1 MDIGEFVRIL
11 EVEPLIVPATVP
23 VPVPEEAPVAEPQEA
38 DA

>member
-23 VPVPEEAPVAEPQEA
+23 VLVPEETPVLEPEEVQP
-38 DA
+38 

>member
-11 EVEPLIVPATVP
+11 EVEPLVVPVTVP
-23 VPVPEEAPVAEPQEA
+23 VPVPEGAPAAEPQEA